1 MLSKSGFQV
10 FPCADGA
17 EALHLLSRTPTHFDV
32 LLTDVVMPKMLGPE
46 LAQHVR
52 AERPNIRVLF
62 MSGYAAGALG
72 PTNRLD
78 EGCDLLRKPFGHS
91 QLLTKL
97 HEVLGHEPVS
107 QPATM
112 LGGDGTPSDRPQLP
126 LTDSATHRHLQSA
139 FPKTDQHGLH
149 VTANADTA

>member
-52 AERPNIRVLF
+52 AEQPNIRVLF

-78 EGCDLLRKPFGHS
+78 EGCDLLRKPFGHH

-97 HEVLGHEPVS
+97 HEVLDHEPAQS
-107 QPATM
+107 QPDTM
-112 LGGDGTPSDRPQLP
+112 RGGALPDGPQQPLAELGDA
-126 LTDSATHRHLQSA
+126 SAS
-139 FPKTDQHGLH
+139 
-149 VTANADTA
+149 